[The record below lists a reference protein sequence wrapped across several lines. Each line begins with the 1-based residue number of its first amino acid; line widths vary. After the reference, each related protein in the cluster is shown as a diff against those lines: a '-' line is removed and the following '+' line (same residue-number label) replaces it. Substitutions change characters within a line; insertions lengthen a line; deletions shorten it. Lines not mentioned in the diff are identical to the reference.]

1 MSVEEGGKGACLW
14 SGIGRTGQHGEGDG
28 EKGGNDGCFSFS
40 FFFYLFL
47 FFFLF
52 WSSNDRVVCPFLPA
66 FPRSELRL
74 PSCYRHYEGLHKR
87 ETGGGRLKAGQWKRQ
102 YLSFSAVLDWAVL
115 FSLAECDWIT
125 HQPPVKM
132 ATVSA

>member
-1 MSVEEGGKGACLW
+1 MKREEKALV
-14 SGIGRTGQHGEGDG
+14 SGPELVGQAGMERVM
-28 EKGGNDGCFSFS
+28 ERREETTAVFLFS
-40 FFFYLFL
+40 FFFICFVFVFL
-47 FFFLF
+47 SF